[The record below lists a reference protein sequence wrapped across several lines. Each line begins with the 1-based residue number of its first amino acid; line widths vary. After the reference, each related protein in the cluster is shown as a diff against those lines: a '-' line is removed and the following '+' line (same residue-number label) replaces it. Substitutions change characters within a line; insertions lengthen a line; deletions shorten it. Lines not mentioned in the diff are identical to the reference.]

1 MNPLLQDWT
10 APFGL
15 PPFGAVG
22 TAHFAPA
29 FEAALREGR
38 SNIDAIAGNPDAP
51 TFANTIEAL
60 EKSGRDL
67 DKVANVFFVKAG
79 ADTGDEI
86 EAIERD
92 VSPLLARHS
101 NALYLNRQL
110 YARIADLYARRDKL
124 GLNAEQA
131 RLLERYHLRFVRAGS
146 LRIEDRRHFLQYA
159 GRVMRSVIV
168 DFVRERMA
176 QRRGGDVAHVALDTG
191 IAESAARGEDEILRV
206 HEALEELAAHDER
219 MVRVVEMRYFG
230 GLSEAEIAES
240 LGVTT
245 RTVRRDWEKARLL
258 LAESLK

>member
-1 MNPLLQDWT
+1 MGGALPLTDLIQRAQGGDS
-10 APFGL
+10 A
-15 PPFGAVG
+15 
-22 TAHFAPA
+22 A
-29 FEAALREGR
+29 FQELFQLTYGDLR
-38 SNIDAIAGNPDAP
+38 N
-51 TFANTIEAL
+51 
-60 EKSGRDL
+60 
-67 DKVANVFFVKAG
+67 
-79 ADTGDEI
+79 
-86 EAIERD
+86 
-92 VSPLLARHS
+92 LAR
-101 NALYLNRQL
+101 
-110 YARIADLYARRDKL
+110 
-124 GLNAEQA
+124 A
-131 RLLERYHLRFVRAGS
+131 RLRAGPRNTLLDTTALVHESYLRFVRAGS

-168 DFVRERMA
+168 DFVRERTA